1 MIVHVRLHT
10 ILRRKTPEGVIDRLD
25 LELGPEATVETVLS
39 RLDLKLQGRSVLFVL
54 NGKLVDRTAGLNDG
68 DELRLV
74 PAISGG

>member
-1 MIVHVRLHT
+1 VIIHVRLHT

-39 RLDLKLQGRSVLFVL
+39 RLDIKLQGRSVLLVL
-54 NGKLVDRTAGLNDG
+54 NGKLVDRAARLSDG

>member
-1 MIVHVRLHT
+1 MIIHVRLHT

-39 RLDLKLQGRSVLFVL
+39 RLDIKLQGRSVLLVL
-54 NGKLVDRTAGLNDG
+54 NGKLVDRAAGLSDG

>member
-1 MIVHVRLHT
+1 MIVHIRLHT
-10 ILRRKTPEGVIDRLD
+10 ILRRKTPEGIVDRLD

-39 RLDLKLQGRSVLFVL
+39 RLDITVQGRSVLFVL
-54 NGKLVDRTAGLNDG
+54 NGKIVDRAAKLVEG

>member
-1 MIVHVRLHT
+1 MIVHIRLHT
-10 ILRRKTPEGVIDRLD
+10 ILRRKTPEGVVDCLN

-39 RLDLKLQGRSVLFVL
+39 RLDIKIQGRSVLLVL
-54 NGKLVDRTAGLNDG
+54 NGKLVDRAARLNDG

>member
-1 MIVHVRLHT
+1 VIIHVRLHT

-39 RLDLKLQGRSVLFVL
+39 RLDIKLQGRSVLLLV
-54 NGKLVDRTAGLNDG
+54 NGKLVDRAARLNDG

>member
-1 MIVHVRLHT
+1 MIIHVRLHT

-25 LELGPEATVETVLS
+25 LELGPEATVETVLG
-39 RLDLKLQGRSVLFVL
+39 RLDIKLQGRSVLLVV
-54 NGKLVDRTAGLNDG
+54 NGKLVDRAARLNDG